1 MQTIVKKWFRDK
13 GFGFLGNGTG
23 PDIMVRKA
31 DLISC
36 QYLKVGSMVEF
47 DCHFDGRGLIA
58 KKVTRSRQ
66 QNQKQNGKRGTKAFP
81 FGVMT

>member
-13 GFGFLGNGTG
+13 GFGFLENGTG
-23 PDIMVRKA
+23 PDIIVRKA
-31 DLISC
+31 DLINS

-47 DCHFDGRGLIA
+47 DCHIDGRGLIA
-58 KKVTRSRQ
+58 KKVTHSRQ
-66 QNQKQNGKRGTKAFP
+66 QNQKQHGKRGTKAYP